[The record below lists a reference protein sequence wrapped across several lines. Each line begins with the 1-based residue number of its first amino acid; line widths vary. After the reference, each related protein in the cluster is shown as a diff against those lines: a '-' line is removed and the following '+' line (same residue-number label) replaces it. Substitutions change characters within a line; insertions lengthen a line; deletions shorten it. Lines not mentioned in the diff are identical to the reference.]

1 MGAEK
6 ATPEYLEDI
15 YHTATANKEG
25 KRETNG
31 NSGQPQ
37 TGIGIVKDDF
47 EDLSDNDSDL
57 VIDEPEE
64 DVEEMERDKEEENME
79 FNEHLRPS
87 LPSVTFLA
95 DQRALLQPKVD
106 QRRSPELVIQAKP
119 TASSGGVGN
128 GQVGGSNGFGL
139 ISRGGLTCVRNGG
152 GSQIPTSFGGSGL
165 LDSEIGRGR
174 VILAAASSNSGFHE
188 ARAQVRQDLTQAHST
203 GSSAEDNSNA
213 YNPETTAVGNLDI
226 LATVASMNRFVQ
238 LLFLKTF

>member
-1 MGAEK
+1 
-6 ATPEYLEDI
+6 
-15 YHTATANKEG
+15 
-25 KRETNG
+25 
-31 NSGQPQ
+31 
-37 TGIGIVKDDF
+37 
-47 EDLSDNDSDL
+47 
-57 VIDEPEE
+57 
-64 DVEEMERDKEEENME
+64 ME

-139 ISRGGLTCVRNGG
+139 ISRGGLACVRNGG
-152 GSQIPTSFGGSGL
+152 GGQIPTSFGGSGS
-165 LDSEIGRGR
+165 LDAEIGRGR
-174 VILAAASSNSGFHE
+174 VLAAASSNSGFHE
-188 ARAQVRQDLTQAHST
+188 ARAQVKQDFSRAHST

-213 YNPETTAVGNLDI
+213 YNHETTAVGNLDI

-238 LLFLKTF
+238 RLFLKNF